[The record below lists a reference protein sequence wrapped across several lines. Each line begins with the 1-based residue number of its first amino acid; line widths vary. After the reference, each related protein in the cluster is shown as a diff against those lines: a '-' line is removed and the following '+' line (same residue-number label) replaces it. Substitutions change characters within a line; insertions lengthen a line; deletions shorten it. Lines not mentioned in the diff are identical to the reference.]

1 MFLYVNRLF
10 CFKKSRYLIF
20 FCRYHLQLHW
30 RCWRAVPAHL
40 WLWLHRTWCQ
50 YHCCMCKYN
59 NGLFYIEK
67 RRFSLFQLQIP
78 SAAALKLLQALAA
91 HLGSWMHVK
100 GCQHFFYMCTYVD
113 CLFSFEKSRFS
124 LFFCRYHLQL
134 HWSCWRAVPGHHGLR
149 LHGTWCQ
156 FHCCMCMYD
165 NCLFYIK
172 KKRFSLFQLQIPYA
186 AALKL
191 LTSCSSTSW
200 VINAWNLTSLLLL
213 HVYVHL
219 FSIKKT
225 DFHYFSYK

>member
-1 MFLYVNRLF
+1 M
-10 CFKKSRYLIF
+10 CM
-20 FCRYHLQLHW
+20 
-30 RCWRAVPAHL
+30 
-40 WLWLHRTWCQ
+40 
-50 YHCCMCKYN
+50 CMCKYN

-78 SAAALKLLQALAA
+78 SAAALKLLQALPA

-156 FHCCMCMYD
+156 YHCCMCMYD

-191 LTSCSSTSW
+191 LTSCFSTPW
-200 VINAWNLTSLLLL
+200 VMTAWNMMSILLL
-213 HVYVHL
+213 HVYICVL
-219 FSIKKT
+219 LILLKNT
-225 DFHYFSYK
+225 DFHRCSCRYHLQLHWSCWRAIPAHLGSWMHGTGCQYFFYMCINVDCLFCLKK